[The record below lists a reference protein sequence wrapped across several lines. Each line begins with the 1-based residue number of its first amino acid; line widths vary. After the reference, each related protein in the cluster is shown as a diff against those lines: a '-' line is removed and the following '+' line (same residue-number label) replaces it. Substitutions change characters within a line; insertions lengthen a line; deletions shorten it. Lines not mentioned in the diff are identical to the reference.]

1 MQKSFTLVRQ
11 TPLPHRKP
19 KFNAGNTEVKDWFT
33 KVMYKPYKF
42 GSIGQRAKIN
52 VNLYLLDEF
61 SNLVTSE
68 NMKAMAERD
77 NLNQL

>member
-1 MQKSFTLVRQ
+1 MQESFTLVRQ
-11 TPLPHRKP
+11 TLLPHRKP

-42 GSIGQRAKIN
+42 GAIGQRAKIN

-61 SNLVTSE
+61 PNLVTSK